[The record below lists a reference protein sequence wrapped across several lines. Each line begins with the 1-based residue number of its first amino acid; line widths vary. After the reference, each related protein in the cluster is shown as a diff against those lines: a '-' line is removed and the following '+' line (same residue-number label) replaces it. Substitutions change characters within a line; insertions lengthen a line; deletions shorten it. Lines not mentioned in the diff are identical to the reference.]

1 MINFIEKKKKKQIL
15 CKVSPN
21 VLYEIEIPRDE
32 QLCGNIS
39 EATKNAIQAK
49 ILDWEA
55 AEAQT
60 GMEHYLGIQTV
71 SDKTVADCVEA
82 LIGVYLRV
90 STKQSFIIL

>member
-1 MINFIEKKKKKQIL
+1 M
-15 CKVSPN
+15 SPN
-21 VLYEIEIPRDE
+21 VLYEIEIPRNE
-32 QLCGNIS
+32 QLSGRIS
-39 EATKNAIQAK
+39 EATKSAIQTK
-49 ILDWEA
+49 ILDWETA
-55 AEAQT
+55 KSQT

>member
-1 MINFIEKKKKKQIL
+1 M
-15 CKVSPN
+15 SPN

-32 QLCGNIS
+32 QLSGHIS
-39 EATKNAIQAK
+39 EATKNAIQTK
-49 ILDWEA
+49 ILDWET

-90 STKQSFIIL
+90 STKQSYCIIL